1 MLRRPA
7 AALASGALAIAFAD
21 LDFKSTF
28 RGQLGPP
35 RPTAKALEAGT
46 TATGRLL
53 SQEGAVLQRGPFHS
67 LWIRVGGSEVSTAA
81 LEDLVSNALED
92 QAARKVPGAVYVA
105 LDERNVA
112 SEHVRCLHRC
122 GFRFHHHRTST
133 EAAAEAEYVYYR
145 WPDRPDYPDKVPPY
159 ATATEGVGAIV
170 LSPDETRVL
179 LVWEYGCWKM
189 PTGAVDA
196 SEGVLQALR
205 RELREEVGCR
215 VDSDFSPL
223 YLGGWQ
229 NARAFDER
237 VNNHFSVYA
246 VRAQAEAT
254 HIDPNEAP
262 RPPPLRTLCPPLL
275 KAFPL
280 RPPRPRA
287 DRGCALVR
295 RHEAPSARGRRRRG
309 ESARG
314 EPDAPRRSGALPGGG
329 GAERRRARDAD
340 IDDAAAFGRDAA
352 ERARPR
358 LRRDGQSRAYQ
369 IGVHLCGVVTQL
381 GLKNFL

>member
-133 EAAAEAEYVYYR
+133 EAAAEAEFVYYR

-262 RPPPLRTLCPPLL
+262 RAAPPHPLPPFVEGFPPPAAPP
-275 KAFPL
+275 
-280 RPPRPRA
+280 
-287 DRGCALVR
+287 
-295 RHEAPSARGRRRRG
+295 
-309 ESARG
+309 
-314 EPDAPRRSGALPGGG
+314 PRRSGL
-329 GAERRRARDAD
+329 RAGSTSRSS
-340 IDDAAAFGRDAA
+340 
-352 ERARPR
+352 ERARPPQA
-358 LRRDGQSRAYQ
+358 RRVSPRRTGCPS
-369 IGVHLCGVVTQL
+369 T
-381 GLKNFL
+381 